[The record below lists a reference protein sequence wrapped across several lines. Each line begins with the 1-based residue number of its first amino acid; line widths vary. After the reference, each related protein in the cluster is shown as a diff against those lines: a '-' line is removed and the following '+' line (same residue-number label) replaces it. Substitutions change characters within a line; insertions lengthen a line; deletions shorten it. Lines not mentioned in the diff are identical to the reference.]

1 MVSASNNGGGEQRR
15 EGRASSSSSRRVVLE
30 NLQMAFH
37 YSTFKTQRR
46 TLLSALTTFF
56 VLFLLG
62 RIRRLE
68 QKASATGLE
77 KQVGKL
83 MTCMSFWPQADIKAI
98 RPENTHV
105 ITKRA
110 STKNALPREYIV
122 RPHFFLSQ
130 TENFISF
137 LLFFS
142 IAIRSFSSGRGRS
155 STARVG
161 PGFGYTR
168 GCRQPGSST
177 WTRNTRG
184 GSGYSGGGRGG
195 WPDAALAVT

>member
-1 MVSASNNGGGEQRR
+1 MGAMNGIGLKQWRRRAAKRRSCFFFFFSPSSLGKSSDGFSLLNFQDPEENFALCSNH
-15 EGRASSSSSRRVVLE
+15 
-30 NLQMAFH
+30 F
-37 YSTFKTQRR
+37 
-46 TLLSALTTFF
+46 FF

-68 QKASATGLE
+68 QKASAAGLE

-122 RPHFFLSQ
+122 RPHFF
-130 TENFISF
+130 FITDGKFYFIFVVF
-137 LLFFS
+137 LNSNKKFFF
-142 IAIRSFSSGRGRS
+142 RTRKKLDC
-155 STARVG
+155 
-161 PGFGYTR
+161 PG
-168 GCRQPGSST
+168 
-177 WTRNTRG
+177 WTRVWV
-184 GSGYSGGGRGG
+184 YP
-195 WPDAALAVT
+195 WVPAAGK

>member
-15 EGRASSSSSRRVVLE
+15 EGRASSSSRRVVLE

-68 QKASATGLE
+68 QKASAAGLE

-83 MTCMSFWPQADIKAI
+83 MTCMSFWPQEDIKAI

-105 ITKRA
+105 ITKRT
-110 STKNALPREYIV
+110 STKNALTEYSTFFYHRRKILF
-122 RPHFFLSQ
+122 HFCCFSQ
-130 TENFISF
+130 
-137 LLFFS
+137 
-142 IAIRSFSSGRGRS
+142 
-155 STARVG
+155 
-161 PGFGYTR
+161 
-168 GCRQPGSST
+168 
-177 WTRNTRG
+177 
-184 GSGYSGGGRGG
+184 
-195 WPDAALAVT
+195 

>member
-68 QKASATGLE
+68 QKASAAGLE

-130 TENFISF
+130 TKNFISF
-137 LLFFS
+137 LFVSLNSNKKFFF
-142 IAIRSFSSGRGRS
+142 RTRKKLDC
-155 STARVG
+155 
-161 PGFGYTR
+161 PG
-168 GCRQPGSST
+168 
-177 WTRNTRG
+177 WTRVWV
-184 GSGYSGGGRGG
+184 YP
-195 WPDAALAVT
+195 WVPAAGK

>member
-56 VLFLLG
+56 FVLFLLG

-68 QKASATGLE
+68 QKASAAGLE

-122 RPHFFLSQ
+122 RPHFFFITDGKFYFIFVCFSQ
-130 TENFISF
+130 
-137 LLFFS
+137 
-142 IAIRSFSSGRGRS
+142 
-155 STARVG
+155 
-161 PGFGYTR
+161 
-168 GCRQPGSST
+168 
-177 WTRNTRG
+177 
-184 GSGYSGGGRGG
+184 
-195 WPDAALAVT
+195 